1 MIVIYTRTLKNSF
14 KSGMV
19 IEILPVWEIEIFL
32 ILAFFSFL
40 GADGGPTAA
49 RRHHHRLNRPVNGS
63 EKRKDFRKNPSYPSK
78 KPPHIRKVRGEG
90 IADNGSRPFV
100 PYVGNTHFTD
110 QKSPSIEDCRPLC
123 AMQTLHRVCTP
134 QRGTRAVFFF
144 LHCLIPHPCGSPSW
158 SVFSAKTLTITDSR
172 TLRTRQ

>member
-1 MIVIYTRTLKNSF
+1 MRRDGQHWLFSVLGGGRRTRRRPPT
-14 KSGMV
+14 
-19 IEILPVWEIEIFL
+19 PPP
-32 ILAFFSFL
+32 
-40 GADGGPTAA
+40 ADG
-49 RRHHHRLNRPVNGS
+49 PVDGS

-78 KPPHIRKVRGEG
+78 KPPHIRKVREKG

-110 QKSPSIEDCRPLC
+110 QKSPSIGDCRPLC

-158 SVFSAKTLTITDSR
+158 SVFSAKTLTITDNR
-172 TLRTRQ
+172 THRTRQWYAPGRRKQRQRPTP